1 MWPLMTSL
9 ERTAV
14 RREVA
19 AAAAAS
25 GKLINSASA
34 RIQQLFS
41 DVQRFVTSH
50 LATCCRHDEKDIFIS
65 GWLIITSVLIRFFF
79 LVDNFD
85 VRWLKKKNCLV
96 GRVDDQPSGW
106 FSGWHQLRM
115 SPFLCCQCW
124 LSRWMEHPCCM
135 TRKRCYRSAFL
146 FFSPRLATVEAST
159 KPLSDCISTLFAL
172 FPPPAPLRLRYLC
185 YQLQRE
191 ASEMPIKIH
200 FNVPVAWVRWRG

>member
-1 MWPLMTSL
+1 MLAPTVVAQQTFSFIRVEIYNCSGRMWPLMTSL

-65 GWLIITSVLIRFFF
+65 GI
-79 LVDNFD
+79 N
-85 VRWLKKKNCLV
+85 
-96 GRVDDQPSGW
+96 
-106 FSGWHQLRM
+106 
-115 SPFLCCQCW
+115 
-124 LSRWMEHPCCM
+124 
-135 TRKRCYRSAFL
+135 
-146 FFSPRLATVEAST
+146 
-159 KPLSDCISTLFAL
+159 
-172 FPPPAPLRLRYLC
+172 
-185 YQLQRE
+185 
-191 ASEMPIKIH
+191 
-200 FNVPVAWVRWRG
+200 